1 MKTDSSNDVLVIG
14 GGVSGMSVAYGLARA
29 GKRVTVMDQGDDVF
43 RATRG
48 NFGLV
53 WVQGK
58 GAAKPEYARWSLSS
72 AALWPE
78 FAAELTQRSGV
89 EVQLSQVGGMRMS
102 FSESELTRWAGDM
115 DRIRDSL
122 GVDYPYERLSA
133 AEVRA
138 RIPEVGPE
146 VAGAIFSPLD
156 GHVSP
161 LRLLRSLVQG
171 FTNLGGKLTTGAS
184 VEAIDYRAGEF
195 QVRTQKGLFS
205 AGRIVLA
212 AGLGNRTLAPMVGL
226 HAPVEPVRGQILVT
240 ERMQPFLRYPTLHV
254 RQTGEGVI
262 QIGDSKEDV
271 GFNDATTVK
280 ELGRIARNAERY
292 FPLLKTVNV
301 VRAWGALRVMTS
313 DGYPIYDV
321 SEKCPGAYLVTC
333 HSGITLAAHHA
344 GAISDWICGATE
356 PDGIQS
362 FRANRFHVQT
372 STN

>member
-1 MKTDSSNDVLVIG
+1 
-14 GGVSGMSVAYGLARA
+14 MSVAYGLARA
-29 GKRVTVMDQGDDVF
+29 GQRVIVLDQGDDVF

-58 GAAKPEYARWSLSS
+58 GVAKPPYARWSVTS

-78 FAAELTQRSGV
+78 FAAELTRQSGV
-89 EVQLSQVGGMRMS
+89 EVELSQVGGMRLS
-102 FSESELTRWAGDM
+102 FSDRELTRWAADM
-115 DRIRDSL
+115 DRIHDSL
-122 GVDYPYERLSA
+122 GSDYPYERLSA
-133 AEVRA
+133 ADVRA
-138 RIPEVGPE
+138 RIPEVGPD
-146 VAGAIFSPLD
+146 VVGAIFSPLD

-161 LRLLRSLVQG
+161 LRLLRALVQA
-171 FTNLGGKLTTGAS
+171 FANLGGKLSTGEN
-184 VEAIDYRAGEF
+184 VEAIDHRGGEF
-195 QVRTQKGLFS
+195 HVRTQKGRYAAS
-205 AGRIVLA
+205 RIVLA

-301 VRAWGALRVMTS
+301 IRAWGALRVMTP

-321 SEKCPGAYLVTC
+321 SQECPGAYLVTC

-344 GAISDWICGATE
+344 GTISDWICGAAAPADVQT
-356 PDGIQS
+356 
-362 FRANRFHVQT
+362 FRANRFHVQN

>member
-1 MKTDSSNDVLVIG
+1 MKTDSSTDILVIG
-14 GGVSGMSVAYGLARA
+14 GGVSGMSVAYGLERA
-29 GKRVTVMDQGDDVF
+29 GRRVIVLDQGDDVF

-58 GAAKPEYARWSLSS
+58 GVTEPRYARLSVTS
-72 AALWPE
+72 AAQWPE
-78 FAAELTQRSGV
+78 FAAELTRQSGV
-89 EVQLSQVGGMRMS
+89 NVQLSQVGGMRLS
-102 FSESELTRWAGDM
+102 FSENELTRWAADM
-115 DRIRDSL
+115 DRVRDSL
-122 GVDYPYERLSA
+122 GSSYPYELLNA
-133 AEVRA
+133 DEVRA
-138 RIPEVGPE
+138 HIPEVGPD

-161 LRLLRSLVQG
+161 LRLLRALVQG
-171 FTNLGGKLTTGAS
+171 FSNLGGKLITGEN
-184 VEAIDYRAGEF
+184 VEAIDCRGGEF
-195 QVRTQKGLFS
+195 HVRTQKGRYAAS
-205 AGRIVLA
+205 RIVLA
-212 AGLGNRTLAPMVGL
+212 AGLGNRVLAPMVGM

-280 ELGRIARNAERY
+280 ELGRIARNAVRY

-301 VRAWGALRVMTS
+301 VRAWGALRVMTP

-321 SEKCPGAYLVTC
+321 SQECPGAYLVTC

-344 GAISDWICGATE
+344 GAISDWICGAE
-356 PDGIQS
+356 APADVQY